1 MYLKNR
7 TELLIFAERHNYS
20 TKHAAEEWQ
29 VKLQICLR
37 TEDRP
42 AHSLYD
48 PDFLQVYEASCASKG
63 LIYRI
68 PLFLYWK
75 LLDKKEP
82 LIDFLLLPTSIITS
96 VKWTA
101 VADKEAF
108 GHGLRP

>member
-20 TKHAAEEWQ
+20 AKDAAEEWQ

-48 PDFLQVYEASCASKG
+48 PDFFC
-63 LIYRI
+63 R
-68 PLFLYWK
+68 FMK
-75 LLDKKEP
+75 LHVLGKD
-82 LIDFLLLPTSIITS
+82 
-96 VKWTA
+96 
-101 VADKEAF
+101 
-108 GHGLRP
+108 